1 MKKECGKVNRLL
13 CMKKKRC
20 KVLLQTLDIAFDAYP
35 NNRNFIKKFL
45 TKICR
50 NENLPDD
57 QVFSVNFGLIY
68 CCLSFLELVA
78 FLLKKPCYNLWI
90 VMHDYEKA
98 KKLK

>member
-1 MKKECGKVNRLL
+1 M
-13 CMKKKRC
+13 
-20 KVLLQTLDIAFDAYP
+20 
-35 NNRNFIKKFL
+35 
-45 TKICR
+45 
-50 NENLPDD
+50 PDD